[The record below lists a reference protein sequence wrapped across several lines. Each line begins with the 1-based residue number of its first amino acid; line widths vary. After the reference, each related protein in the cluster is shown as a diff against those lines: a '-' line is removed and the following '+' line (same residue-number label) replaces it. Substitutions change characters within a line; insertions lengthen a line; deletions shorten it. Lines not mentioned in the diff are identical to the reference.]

1 MEKKV
6 LKFGSNSQKVPDKQK
21 QCSKVATIPFAI
33 FKCLYLTKQL
43 ASLWLEMQREVTLL
57 IFSQNYIF
65 LALYRS
71 RINISNT
78 TPARARL
85 SRNRIKT
92 NVPCQP
98 ADKQTVHVALNWPK
112 LRKKRLNSAR
122 NTKNDQTLLENSTKN
137 FKPVKLYSYSFH
149 GRVLHFSTEYINV
162 TITYYEL
169 KSSQDKSRMNAR
181 IKYVKSYI

>member
-1 MEKKV
+1 MGNFEDNWLISSVPNSGKNHKI
-6 LKFGSNSQKVPDKQK
+6 GSNSQKVPDKQK
-21 QCSKVATIPFAI
+21 QRSKVAIIPFAI
-33 FKCLYLTKQL
+33 FKCLYLTKEL

-78 TPARARL
+78 IPARARL

-112 LRKKRLNSAR
+112 LRKKTPKFCQKYQKRTNPSR
-122 NTKNDQTLLENSTKN
+122 EFNK
-137 FKPVKLYSYSFH
+137 
-149 GRVLHFSTEYINV
+149 
-162 TITYYEL
+162 EL
-169 KSSQDKSRMNAR
+169 
-181 IKYVKSYI
+181 